1 MAAVQPCMEIVPA
14 GLLCRFFTSIKPG
27 CREIDLEEAHLPK
40 LHRLHIHGMGRVVY
54 QKVDGLIA

>member
-1 MAAVQPCMEIVPA
+1 MTGVQPCMEIVPA
-14 GLLCRFFTSIKPG
+14 GLLCRFFTSKPV

-40 LHRLHIHGMGRVVY
+40 LHRLHIHGMGRVLY